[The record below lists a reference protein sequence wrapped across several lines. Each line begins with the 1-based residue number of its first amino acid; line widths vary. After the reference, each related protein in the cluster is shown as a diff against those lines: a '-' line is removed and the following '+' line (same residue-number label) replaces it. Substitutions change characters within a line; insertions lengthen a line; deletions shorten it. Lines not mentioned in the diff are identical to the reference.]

1 VKTREKEKIT
11 YYVSHYFN
19 ASRFL
24 MRVILPPVFFLSL
37 NMEKFVGHLVQLI
50 ETERKID
57 VEETMK
63 LLSSYAPIQL
73 QKRGVALV
81 GLKVTG
87 IVIYSVDSVKSY

>member
-1 VKTREKEKIT
+1 
-11 YYVSHYFN
+11 
-19 ASRFL
+19 
-24 MRVILPPVFFLSL
+24 
-37 NMEKFVGHLVQLI
+37 MEKFVEHLVQLI

-57 VEETMK
+57 VEETTK

-87 IVIYSVDSVKSY
+87 IKHRDLDTYLACR